1 VTLNVISAH
10 RMSRWNIFFFP
21 VSFGKMN
28 LGHSRPL
35 LRGLLTFPKIYNNNA
50 LAAWRRA
57 LLHIWFGCNLLG
69 NLEVQK

>member
-35 LRGLLTFPKIYNNNA
+35 LRGLLTFPKFTTITHWLPGGEHFYTFG
-50 LAAWRRA
+50 LAAIFWA
-57 LLHIWFGCNLLG
+57 I
-69 NLEVQK
+69 